1 MMLNDENKKSLKT
14 MLKGRAFYLALSVCV
29 LAAGI
34 VSYQAMGKRTV
45 DKILS
50 EVTTAQ
56 PDTHI
61 HISERVV
68 TDPAPE
74 NKPEPVRE
82 IATEP
87 HFEQTPET
95 QAVFEN
101 DAPTVNAQE
110 SEPQEIRFG
119 LPLTAR
125 VGKDYS
131 MGVPVFSDTM
141 GDWRTHNGIDFEGD
155 EGQAVKTIAPGKV
168 ISVTSDPLYGNT
180 VKIDHGSGI
189 VSSVCGLSDSG
200 LIAEGT
206 QVDADTVIGVVGVI
220 PVEKNDPAH
229 IHLEIRQEGRIVDP
243 LEIMGFVGA
252 ED

>member
-29 LAAGI
+29 LAAGF

-45 DKILS
+45 NKILS
-50 EVTTAQ
+50 EVTTVQ
-56 PDTHI
+56 PSTYI

-68 TDPAPE
+68 TDPAPG
-74 NKPEPVRE
+74 NQPEEVKE
-82 IATEP
+82 VVTEP
-87 HFEQTPET
+87 HSVQEPET

-101 DAPTVNAQE
+101 DAPTVSTE
-110 SEPQEIRFG
+110 EDEPQEISFQ

-141 GDWRTHNGIDFEGD
+141 GDWRTHNGVDFEGD

-168 ISVTSDPLYGNT
+168 ISVTSDTLYGNT
-180 VKIDHGSGI
+180 VKIDHGNGI
-189 VSSVCGLSDSG
+189 VSSISGLSDSG
-200 LIAEGT
+200 LIEEGAA
-206 QVDADTVIGVVGVI
+206 VYEDSVIGVVGVI

-229 IHLEIRQEGRIVDP
+229 IHLEIRQEGKIVDP